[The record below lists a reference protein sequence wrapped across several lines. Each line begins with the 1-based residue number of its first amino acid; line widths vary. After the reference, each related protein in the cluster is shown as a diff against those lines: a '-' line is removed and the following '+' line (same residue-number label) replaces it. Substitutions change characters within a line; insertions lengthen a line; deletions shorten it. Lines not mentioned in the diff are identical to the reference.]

1 MSIRQPTSGGLHP
14 QPEHGRDNPI
24 RQPTLARGVGARMA
38 NALCDVMGAVGDS
51 AQLAFSLP
59 LRRPRTVFIFH
70 SISAISRPDSSE
82 THRPEVFER
91 FLRWLA
97 QRSVVGEARA
107 IVDPVLPAHGQAVA
121 WLSFDDGFLDHYT
134 TVFRLLLEH
143 KMTATFFI
151 PTSVVDSPG
160 MITRPMVREMSDRG
174 MTIGSH
180 SVSHCRLSDCQP
192 LEIWRELTESRA
204 YLEDLTG
211 RPCDQLAYPFGYHNE
226 LARNM
231 ARRAGYRMAFAST
244 PTTPFSARFA
254 LPRIAIPN
262 TLRATSYLA
271 ALYDARRWRRNLR
284 RYEWFDRFVHGTLGY
299 HPERLERPRA
309 LR

>member
-1 MSIRQPTSGGLHP
+1 
-14 QPEHGRDNPI
+14 
-24 RQPTLARGVGARMA
+24 MA

-160 MITRPMVREMSDRG
+160 MITRPMMREMSDRG

-231 ARRAGYRMAFAST
+231 ARRAGYRSPTPCARPATWRLSTMPGDGGVTCGATNGSTGLYTALWVIIPSAWNGPARCDEASGKKNY
-244 PTTPFSARFA
+244 
-254 LPRIAIPN
+254 IADSEY
-262 TLRATSYLA
+262 R
-271 ALYDARRWRRNLR
+271 
-284 RYEWFDRFVHGTLGY
+284 
-299 HPERLERPRA
+299 
-309 LR
+309 